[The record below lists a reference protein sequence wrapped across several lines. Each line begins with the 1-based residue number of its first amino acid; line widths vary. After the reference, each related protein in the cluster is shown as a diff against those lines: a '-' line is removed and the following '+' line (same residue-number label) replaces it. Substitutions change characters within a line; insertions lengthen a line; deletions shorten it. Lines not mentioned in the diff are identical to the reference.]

1 MRAEDRVC
9 KSCSDRRVLFEVTL
23 LSPRGAQNWADRLCL
38 MINYLIAPT
47 RRPARHPDGGL
58 SPPCATDPHSHPD
71 LLTPGTVGKPLARPF
86 DGVFGSVGRLAVPR
100 WRSLA
105 SADGWRAVPRGGSR
119 WCGIGQLRAVH
130 HTSVVL
136 SLCRRHSAIAPARSL
151 HHRLGACSTN
161 IGTEGDERPITRCVC
176 TPDSSLSRSACRP
189 NT

>member
-1 MRAEDRVC
+1 MYGGVKSGSKEEIITFQHRLDNKPTTLKSVPRRRRA
-9 KSCSDRRVLFEVTL
+9 S
-23 LSPRGAQNWADRLCL
+23 
-38 MINYLIAPT
+38 
-47 RRPARHPDGGL
+47 
-58 SPPCATDPHSHPD
+58 PCATDLHFSPD
-71 LLTPGTVGKPLARPF
+71 LLTPGTVGKPLTRPF

-119 WCGIGQLRAVH
+119 WYGIGQLRAVH

-161 IGTEGDERPITRCVC
+161 IGTEGDERPITCCVC
-176 TPDSSLSRSACRP
+176 TPDSPLSRSACRP

>member
-1 MRAEDRVC
+1 MASLEHVGCLCVWYVRLLYRLPTYCSKLC
-9 KSCSDRRVLFEVTL
+9 KRT
-23 LSPRGAQNWADRLCL
+23 
-38 MINYLIAPT
+38 
-47 RRPARHPDGGL
+47 
-58 SPPCATDPHSHPD
+58 PCATDLHSHPD

-105 SADGWRAVPRGGSR
+105 STDGWRAVPRGGSR

-176 TPDSSLSRSACRP
+176 TPDSPLSRSACRP

>member
-1 MRAEDRVC
+1 MTPHRFC
-9 KSCSDRRVLFEVTL
+9 YGFTLMSDSVSVF
-23 LSPRGAQNWADRLCL
+23 S
-38 MINYLIAPT
+38 
-47 RRPARHPDGGL
+47 
-58 SPPCATDPHSHPD
+58 PCATDPHSHPD